1 MATVLFM
8 RLITDPGELASLG
21 PCVFVP
27 TMGALHEG
35 HAALIR
41 FGAAEA
47 ERRGLSG
54 GCVVSIFVN
63 PTQFND
69 PADFEKYPRTMDAD
83 LLACEGAGASAVF
96 APSVEAVY
104 PPGEAGSEVVLP
116 PVASAPGLEDRFRPG
131 HFEGVYRVVRRLF
144 ELVKP
149 VAAVF
154 GEKDWQ
160 QLRLISA
167 MVEREGLGVEI
178 VPGETVREA
187 GGLAMSSRNK
197 HLGSEDREAAL
208 SLSRA
213 LCAAGRES
221 DPAEAER
228 VMEAMMREAGAEPEY
243 AVVRDAETLLSIGVG
258 HAGPARALVAA
269 RVGPTRLLDNA
280 PWPSSGSGVGPA
292 AL

>member
-1 MATVLFM
+1 M

-21 PCVFVP
+21 ACVFVP

-35 HAALIR
+35 HASLIR
-41 FGAAEA
+41 IGSAQA

-69 PADFEKYPRTMDAD
+69 PSDFEKYPRTIDAD
-83 LLACEGAGASAVF
+83 LLLCEEAGASAAF

-104 PPGEAGSEVVLP
+104 PQGTAEAPVVLP
-116 PVASAPGLEDRFRPG
+116 EIATAPGLEDRFRPG

-144 ELVKP
+144 ELAGP
-149 VAAVF
+149 EAAVF

-160 QLRLISA
+160 QLLVIRA
-167 MVEREGLGVEI
+167 MVEREKLGVEI
-178 VPGETVREA
+178 IPGGTVREA
-187 GGLAMSSRNK
+187 DGLAMSSRNK
-197 HLGSEDREAAL
+197 HLGPEDRRAAL

-213 LCAAGRES
+213 LAEAGREA
-221 DPAEAER
+221 DPARAEA
-228 VMEAMMREAGAEPEY
+228 VMDRIMRQAGAEPEY
-243 AVVRDAETLLSIGVG
+243 AVIRNAETLLPIGPG
-258 HAGPARALVAA
+258 HRGPKRSLVAA

-280 PWPSSGSGVGPA
+280 AWPTPSG
-292 AL
+292 

>member
-1 MATVLFM
+1 M

-21 PCVFVP
+21 PSVFVP
-27 TMGALHEG
+27 TMGALHAG
-35 HAALIR
+35 HASLIR
-41 FGAAEA
+41 IGASEA
-47 ERRGLSG
+47 ERRKLSG

-69 PADFEKYPRTMDAD
+69 PSDFEKYPRTMDAD

-104 PPGEAGSEVVLP
+104 PPGEGASVVVLP
-116 PVASAPGLEDRFRPG
+116 PVATAPGLEDRFRPG

-144 ELVKP
+144 DLVKP

-160 QLRLISA
+160 QLRVISA

-178 VPGETVREA
+178 VPGETVREG

-197 HLGSEDREAAL
+197 HLRPEDRGAAL

-213 LCAAGRES
+213 LCAAGREG

-243 AVVRDAETLLSIGVG
+243 AVVRDAETLLPIGAG
-258 HAGPARALVAA
+258 HTGLARALVAA
-269 RVGPTRLLDNA
+269 KVGPTRLLDNA
-280 PWPSSGSGVGPA
+280 PWPSGGLGVGPA
-292 AL
+292 VL